1 MHCRSDVRIF
11 EDQPDVI
18 LHVGL
23 VKAKMDVFID
33 EIQFLLVLSTSSSLI
48 LLGVAVA
55 PSQSPPNATPRLETR
70 LYDTGFSLPSREMQ
84 SIVGT
89 KDGRIFM
96 CGSEDGYLYEL
107 VYRSS
112 EGWFSSKLNLVC
124 HSTTGGFSGI
134 LPISLSSWGLTANT
148 GGT

>member
-1 MHCRSDVRIF
+1 M
-11 EDQPDVI
+11 I

-23 VKAKMDVFID
+23 VKAKPDVFID

-48 LLGVAVA
+48 LLGVAAVNIQ
-55 PSQSPPNATPRLETR
+55 PSPNTPPRLETR

-84 SIVGT
+84 SIIGT

-107 VYRSS
+107 VYKST
-112 EGWFSSKLNLVC
+112 EGWFSNKINLIC
-124 HSTTGGFSGI
+124 HSTTGGLSGI
-134 LPISLSSWGLTANT
+134 LPVSLSAWGLVTNT
-148 GGT
+148 GGTSGIS